1 MYLMFGDI
9 ENFSRDLSKWKLNFN
24 VKIDNMFK
32 SVFKVDVEKLLKIWG
47 VLEDKFGKKFK

>member
-9 ENFSRDLSKWKLNFN
+9 ENFSCDLSKWKLNFN

-32 SVFKVDVEKLLKIWG
+32 SVFKVDVEKLVKIWS
-47 VLEDKFGKKFK
+47 VLVDKFGKKFK